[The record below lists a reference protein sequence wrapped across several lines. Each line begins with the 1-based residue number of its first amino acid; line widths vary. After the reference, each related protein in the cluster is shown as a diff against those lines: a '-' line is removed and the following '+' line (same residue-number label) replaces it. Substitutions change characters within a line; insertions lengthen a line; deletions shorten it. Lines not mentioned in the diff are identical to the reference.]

1 MAKGPAAEEVD
12 FKGLTEHILNSYLS
26 PDVKATTEVLSL
38 LDEGMSVIGTGK
50 QEFFTS
56 LREFS
61 QAFVFDVEQRE
72 KIRFAWSD
80 LVLEEQRID
89 EGHMLVY
96 GSVLIHG
103 VLPDGNANIR
113 MDSRFTILYGL
124 EDGIWKVLHI
134 HHSVPDKEQMQDE
147 EFPRTLGQQVE
158 ESQSMVAALTADY
171 LNV

>member
-26 PDVKATTEVLSL
+26 PDVEATTEVLSL

-96 GSVLIHG
+96 GSVLIRG
-103 VLPDGNANIR
+103 ALPDGNANIR
-113 MDSRFTILYGL
+113 MDSRFTILYRL

-134 HHSVPDKEQMQDE
+134 HHSVPDKEQMRDE